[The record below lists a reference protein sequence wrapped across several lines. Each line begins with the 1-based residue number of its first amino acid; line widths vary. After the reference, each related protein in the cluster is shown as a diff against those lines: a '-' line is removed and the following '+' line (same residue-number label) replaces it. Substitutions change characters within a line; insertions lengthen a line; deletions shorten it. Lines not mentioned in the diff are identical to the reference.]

1 MRNNNNKILALAFF
15 ALALVYASSD
25 DYFSYT
31 PPSPIQPIL
40 NKFESRN
47 DYQGLI
53 KLQEAFVRNAK
64 AIKPSVVSI
73 NKVKEV
79 IENSSWQP
87 KDSNSH
93 STPWYLRVGAWIS
106 NYINGRKY
114 LVESVGSGVILDS
127 DGYIL
132 TNYHVIQGLDRILI
146 RLFNGREYFGKVLGY
161 DVQTD
166 LAVLRISTLRILPEP
181 KFGHSLNAK
190 VGEWVMA
197 IGNPY
202 GLEGTVTVGI
212 ISGKG
217 RPHLDGAHFDS
228 LIQTD
233 ASINPGNSGGPLI
246 NLDGNII
253 GINTRIA
260 DIGSRVGFSIP
271 IEIALKIANQLV
283 KNGKVIRGW
292 LGVGL
297 QNLTPELARSL
308 KFNNTKGVLVNSVE
322 LEELNPKGVL
332 KRGDIIIQLD
342 GKPVSSSKYLRK
354 MVANMEIGKIVP
366 LKVFRDGKE
375 KMLEIRIAK
384 LVS

>member
-1 MRNNNNKILALAFF
+1 MINNNYKIVPLVFLALA
-15 ALALVYASSD
+15 LCYASSK
-25 DYFSYT
+25 DYFSYS
-31 PPSPIQPIL
+31 PPSPVQPIL
-40 NKFESRN
+40 NKIESN
-47 DYQGLI
+47 NEYQGLI

-64 AIKPSVVSI
+64 TIKPSVVSI

-79 IENSSWQP
+79 IENSSWYQTDP
-87 KDSNSH
+87 NNILI
-93 STPWYLRVGAWIS
+93 PWYFKISAWVS
-106 NYINGRKY
+106 NYISGRKY

-132 TNYHVIQGLDRILI
+132 TNYHVVQGLDRILVK
-146 RLFNGREYFGKVLGY
+146 LLNGREYFGKILGY
-161 DVQTD
+161 DSQTD
-166 LAVLRISTLRILPEP
+166 LAVLKISTLRILKEP
-181 KFGHSLNAK
+181 KFGHSLNSK

-197 IGNPY
+197 VGNPY

-212 ISGKG
+212 ISAKG
-217 RPHLDGAHFDS
+217 RTHWDGTHFGS

-253 GINTRIA
+253 GINTSIPA
-260 DIGSRVGFSIP
+260 IGSRVGFSIP

-283 KNGKVIRGW
+283 KNGKVMRGW

-308 KFNNTKGVLVNSVE
+308 KFNKTKGVLVNSIE
-322 LEELNPKGVL
+322 LDELNPKGPI

-342 GKPVSSSKYLRK
+342 GKPVSSSNYLGK
-354 MVANMEIGKIVP
+354 MVANMEIGKIVS
-366 LKVFRDGKE
+366 LKIFRDGKE
-375 KMLEIRIAK
+375 KMLEIKIEE
-384 LVS
+384 LIS

>member
-1 MRNNNNKILALAFF
+1 MRNNNTKILALAFF
-15 ALALVYASSD
+15 ALALVYASKD

-31 PPSPIQPIL
+31 PPSPLQPIL

-64 AIKPSVVSI
+64 VIKPSVVSI

-212 ISGKG
+212 ISAKG
-217 RPHLDGAHFDS
+217 RPHLDGTHFDS

-271 IEIALKIANQLV
+271 IEIALKIANQLI
-283 KNGKVIRGW
+283 KNGKVMRGW

-297 QNLTPELARSL
+297 QNLTPELASSL

-322 LEELNPKGVL
+322 LDELNSKNAI
-332 KRGDIIIQLD
+332 KRGDIIVQLD
-342 GKPVSSSKYLRK
+342 GKPVSSSKFLGK
-354 MVANMEIGKIVP
+354 MVASMEIGRIVSLKI
-366 LKVFRDGKE
+366 FRDGKE
-375 KMLEIRIAK
+375 KMLEIKIGE
-384 LVS
+384 LIS

>member
-217 RPHLDGAHFDS
+217 RPHLDGTHFDS

-283 KNGKVIRGW
+283 KNGKVMRGW

-375 KMLEIRIAK
+375 KMLEIRISK

>member
-1 MRNNNNKILALAFF
+1 MLNKDTKIVALALF
-15 ALALVYASSD
+15 AWALVYASSD
-25 DYFSYT
+25 GYFSYT

-40 NKFESRN
+40 NKTQSIN

-53 KLQEAFVRNAK
+53 KVQEAFVRNAK
-64 AIKPSVVSI
+64 TIKPSVVSI

-87 KDSNSH
+87 KNSNSH
-93 STPWYLRVGAWIS
+93 STPWYLKVGAWIS
-106 NYINGRKY
+106 NYISGRKY

-146 RLFNGREYFGKVLGY
+146 KLLNGREYFGKVLGY
-161 DVQTD
+161 DPQTD

-181 KFGHSLNAK
+181 KFGHSENLK

-212 ISGKG
+212 VSGKG
-217 RPHLDGAHFDS
+217 RTHWGGTQFES

-253 GINTRIA
+253 GINTGVA
-260 DIGSRVGFSIP
+260 AFGSGVGFSIP
-271 IEIALKIANQLV
+271 IETALKIANQLV
-283 KNGKVIRGW
+283 HNGKVMRGW
-292 LGVGL
+292 LGVGI
-297 QNLTPELARSL
+297 QNLTPELASIL
-308 KFNNTKGVLVNSVE
+308 KFKNTDGVLVNSVE
-322 LEELNPKGVL
+322 LEESNQKEGI
-332 KRGDIIIQLD
+332 KQGDIIIQFD
-342 GKPVSSSKYLRK
+342 GKPVSNSKYLRK
-354 MVANMEIGKIVP
+354 MVTNTKIGRVVS

-375 KMLEIRIAK
+375 KMLEIRISK

>member
-1 MRNNNNKILALAFF
+1 MLNNNQKILASALFV
-15 ALALVYASSD
+15 LALCFASSE

-31 PPSPIQPIL
+31 PPSPIEPIL
-40 NKFESRN
+40 NNIESKN

-64 AIKPSVVSI
+64 TIKPAVVSI

-79 IENSSWQP
+79 IENSSWDQNDP
-87 KDSNSH
+87 NSH
-93 STPWYLRVGAWIS
+93 STPWYSKVIAWFS
-106 NYINGRKY
+106 NYISGRKY
-114 LVESVGSGVILDS
+114 LVESVGSGIILDS

-146 RLFNGREYFGKVLGY
+146 KISNGREYFGKILGY
-161 DVQTD
+161 DSQTD
-166 LAVLRISTLRILPEP
+166 LAVLKISTLRILAEP
-181 KFGHSLNAK
+181 KFGHSANAK

-217 RPHLDGAHFDS
+217 RTHWGGTDFES

-253 GINTRIA
+253 GINTGVA
-260 DIGSRVGFSIP
+260 AIGSRVGFSIP
-271 IEIALKIANQLV
+271 IENALKIANQLV
-283 KNGKVIRGW
+283 QNGKVMRGW
-292 LGVGL
+292 LGIEI
-297 QNLTPELARSL
+297 QNLTPELASSL
-308 KFNNTKGVLVNSVE
+308 KFKHTNGVLVNTVK
-322 LEELNPKGVL
+322 LEESNQEGGI
-332 KRGDIIIQLD
+332 KRGDIIIQFD
-342 GKPVSSSKYLRK
+342 GKPVSSTRYLRK
-354 MVANMEIGKIVP
+354 MVTNAEIGRVIS

-375 KMLEIRIAK
+375 KMLEIRVGK

>member
-1 MRNNNNKILALAFF
+1 MINNNYKIVSLVFLALAFCF
-15 ALALVYASSD
+15 ASSK
-25 DYFSYT
+25 DYFSYS
-31 PPSPIQPIL
+31 PPSPVQPIL
-40 NKFESRN
+40 NKIESN
-47 DYQGLI
+47 NEYQGLI

-64 AIKPSVVSI
+64 TIKPSVVSI
-73 NKVKEV
+73 NRVKEV
-79 IENSSWQP
+79 IENSSWYP
-87 KDSNSH
+87 TDPNNGLI
-93 STPWYLRVGAWIS
+93 PWYLKISAWVS
-106 NYINGRKY
+106 NYISGRKY

-132 TNYHVIQGLDRILI
+132 TNYHVVQGLDRILI
-146 RLFNGREYFGKVLGY
+146 KLLNGREYFGKILGY
-161 DVQTD
+161 DSQTD
-166 LAVLRISTLRILPEP
+166 LAVLKISTLRILQEP

-212 ISGKG
+212 ISAKG
-217 RPHLDGAHFDS
+217 RTHWGGIHFDS

-253 GINTRIA
+253 GINTRIPA
-260 DIGSRVGFSIP
+260 IGSRVGFSIP

-283 KNGKVIRGW
+283 KNGKVMRGW

-308 KFNNTKGVLVNSVE
+308 KFNKTKGVLVNSVE
-322 LEELNPKGVL
+322 LDELNPKGPI

-354 MVANMEIGKIVP
+354 MVANMEIGKIVF

-375 KMLEIRIAK
+375 KMLEIKIGE
-384 LVS
+384 LIS

>member
-212 ISGKG
+212 ISAKG
-217 RPHLDGAHFDS
+217 RTHRDGTHFSS

-283 KNGKVIRGW
+283 KNGKVMRGW

-297 QNLTPELARSL
+297 QNLTPELASSL

-322 LEELNPKGVL
+322 LDELNSKNAI
-332 KRGDIIIQLD
+332 KRGDIIVQLD
-342 GKPVSSSKYLRK
+342 GKPVSSSKFLGK
-354 MVANMEIGKIVP
+354 MVASMEIGRIVSLKI
-366 LKVFRDGKE
+366 FRDGKE
-375 KMLEIRIAK
+375 KMLEIKIGE
-384 LVS
+384 LIS

>member
-212 ISGKG
+212 ISAKG
-217 RPHLDGAHFDS
+217 RPHLDGTHFDS

-283 KNGKVIRGW
+283 KNGKVMRGW

-297 QNLTPELARSL
+297 QNLTPELASSL

-322 LEELNPKGVL
+322 LDELNSKNAI
-332 KRGDIIIQLD
+332 KRGDIIVQLD
-342 GKPVSSSKYLRK
+342 GKPVSSSKFLGK
-354 MVANMEIGKIVP
+354 MVANMEIGRIVLLKI
-366 LKVFRDGKE
+366 FRDGKE
-375 KMLEIRIAK
+375 KMLEIRIGE
-384 LVS
+384 LIS

>member
-1 MRNNNNKILALAFF
+1 MGNNNNKNLILAFF
-15 ALALVYASSD
+15 VMVLVYATSD

-31 PPSPIQPIL
+31 PSSPIQPIL

-53 KLQEAFVRNAK
+53 KIQEAFVRNAK
-64 AIKPSVVSI
+64 TIKPSVVTI
-73 NKVKEV
+73 NRVKEV
-79 IENSSWQP
+79 FEKSSWHQT
-87 KDSNSH
+87 DQNGGLI
-93 STPWYLRVGAWIS
+93 PWYLKVKAWIS
-106 NYINGRKY
+106 NYISGRKY
-114 LVESVGSGVILDS
+114 LVESVGSGIILDS

-132 TNYHVIQGLDRILI
+132 TNYHVVQGLDRILI
-146 RLFNGREYFGKVLGY
+146 KLLNGREYFGKILGY
-161 DVQTD
+161 DSQTD
-166 LAVLRISTLRILPEP
+166 LAVLKISTLRILPEP
-181 KFGHSLNAK
+181 KFGNSLNAK

-212 ISGKG
+212 ISSKG
-217 RPHLDGAHFDS
+217 RAHWDGDNFDN

-246 NLDGNII
+246 NLDGSII
-253 GINTRIA
+253 GVNTRVA
-260 DIGSRVGFSIP
+260 AIGSSVGFSIP

-297 QNLTPELARSL
+297 QNLTPELASSL

-322 LEELNPKGVL
+322 LDELNSKNAI
-332 KRGDIIIQLD
+332 KRGDIIVQLD
-342 GKPVSSSKYLRK
+342 GKPVSSSKFLGK
-354 MVANMEIGKIVP
+354 MVASMEIGRIVSLKI
-366 LKVFRDGKE
+366 FRDGKE
-375 KMLEIRIAK
+375 KMLEIKIGE
-384 LVS
+384 LIS

>member
-1 MRNNNNKILALAFF
+1 MFKTNQKILALTLFV
-15 ALALVYASSD
+15 LALYLASYE

-40 NKFESRN
+40 NNIESKN

-79 IENSSWQP
+79 IENSS
-87 KDSNSH
+87 SNQISRNGH
-93 STPWYLRVGAWIS
+93 LTSWYLKVSAWIS
-106 NYINGRKY
+106 NYIRGRKY
-114 LVESVGSGVILDS
+114 LVESVGSGIILDA

-146 RLFNGREYFGKVLGY
+146 KIANGREYFGKILGY
-161 DVQTD
+161 DSQTD
-166 LAVLRISTLRILPEP
+166 LAVLKISTLRNLTEP
-181 KFGHSLNAK
+181 KFGLSVNAK
-190 VGEWVMA
+190 VGEWVIA

-202 GLEGTVTVGI
+202 GLENTVTVGI

-217 RPHLDGAHFDS
+217 RTHWGGTDFEN

-253 GINTRIA
+253 GINTGVA
-260 DIGSRVGFSIP
+260 SIGSRVGFSIP
-271 IEIALKIANQLV
+271 IENALKIANQLV
-283 KNGKVIRGW
+283 QNGKVMRGW
-292 LGVGL
+292 LGIEI
-297 QNLTPELARSL
+297 QNLTPELASSL
-308 KFNNTKGVLVNSVE
+308 KFEHTDGVLVNTVK
-322 LEELNPKGVL
+322 LEESNQEGGI
-332 KRGDIIIQLD
+332 KRGDIIIQFD
-342 GKPVSSSKYLRK
+342 GKPVSSRKYFQK
-354 MVANMEIGKIVP
+354 MVTNAEIGRIVS

-375 KMLEIRIAK
+375 KLLKIKVGK

>member
-15 ALALVYASSD
+15 ALALVYASKD

-40 NKFESRN
+40 NKFESRK

-217 RPHLDGAHFDS
+217 RPHLDGTHFDS

-297 QNLTPELARSL
+297 QNLTPELASSL

-322 LEELNPKGVL
+322 LDELNSKNAI
-332 KRGDIIIQLD
+332 KRGDIIVQLD
-342 GKPVSSSKYLRK
+342 GKPVSSSKFLGK
-354 MVANMEIGKIVP
+354 MVASMEIGRIVSLKI
-366 LKVFRDGKE
+366 FRDGKE
-375 KMLEIRIAK
+375 KMLEIKIGE
-384 LVS
+384 LIS

>member
-1 MRNNNNKILALAFF
+1 MLDNNQKFLASSLFILAICF
-15 ALALVYASSD
+15 ASAE

-31 PPSPIQPIL
+31 PPSPVQPIL
-40 NKFESRN
+40 NNIESKN

-53 KLQEAFVRNAK
+53 NLQEAFVRNAK
-64 AIKPSVVSI
+64 SIKPAVVSI

-79 IENSSWQP
+79 IENSSWNQIDP
-87 KDSNSH
+87 NSH
-93 STPWYLRVGAWIS
+93 STPWYLKFSAWVS
-106 NYINGRKY
+106 NYISGRKY
-114 LVESVGSGVILDS
+114 LVESVGSGIILDS

-146 RLFNGREYFGKVLGY
+146 KLINGREYFGKILGY
-161 DVQTD
+161 DSQTD
-166 LAVLRISTLRILPEP
+166 LAVLKISTLRILAEP
-181 KFGHSLNAK
+181 KFGHSANAK

-217 RPHLDGAHFDS
+217 RTHWGGTDFEN

-253 GINTRIA
+253 GINTGVA
-260 DIGSRVGFSIP
+260 AIGSRVGFSIP
-271 IEIALKIANQLV
+271 IENALKIANQLV
-283 KNGKVIRGW
+283 QNGKVMRGW
-292 LGVGL
+292 LGVGI
-297 QNLTPELARSL
+297 QNLTPELAKSL
-308 KFNNTKGVLVNSVE
+308 KFKNTDGVLVNTVK
-322 LEELNPKGVL
+322 LEESKQGAGI
-332 KRGDIIIQLD
+332 KRGDIIIQFD
-342 GKPVSSSKYLRK
+342 GKPVSSTKYFQK
-354 MVANMEIGKIVP
+354 MVTNAEIGRIVS

-375 KMLEIRIAK
+375 KLLKIKVGK

>member
-217 RPHLDGAHFDS
+217 RPHFDGTHFES

-283 KNGKVIRGW
+283 KNGKVMRGW

-297 QNLTPELARSL
+297 QNLTPELASSL

-322 LEELNPKGVL
+322 LDELNSKNAI
-332 KRGDIIIQLD
+332 KRGDIIVQLD
-342 GKPVSSSKYLRK
+342 GKPVSSSKFLGE
-354 MVANMEIGKIVP
+354 MVASMEIGRIVSLKI
-366 LKVFRDGKE
+366 FRDGKE
-375 KMLEIRIAK
+375 KMLEIKIGE
-384 LVS
+384 LIS

>member
-1 MRNNNNKILALAFF
+1 MLNNNQKILASGLFV
-15 ALALVYASSD
+15 LALCFASSK
-25 DYFSYT
+25 DYLSYT
-31 PPSPIQPIL
+31 PPSPVQPIL
-40 NKFESRN
+40 NNIESKN

-53 KLQEAFVRNAK
+53 KLQEAFVQNAK

-79 IENSSWQP
+79 IENASWDQIDP
-87 KDSNSH
+87 NSH
-93 STPWYLRVGAWIS
+93 STPWYLKVSTWIS
-106 NYINGRKY
+106 NYFSGRKY
-114 LVESVGSGVILDS
+114 LVESVGSGIILDS

-146 RLFNGREYFGKVLGY
+146 KLLNGREYFGKILGY
-161 DVQTD
+161 DSQTD
-166 LAVLRISTLRILPEP
+166 LAVLKISTLRILAEP
-181 KFGHSLNAK
+181 KFGHSANAK

-217 RPHLDGAHFDS
+217 RTHWGGTDFEN

-253 GINTRIA
+253 GINTGIA
-260 DIGSRVGFSIP
+260 AIGSRVGFSIP
-271 IEIALKIANQLV
+271 IENALKIANQLV
-283 KNGKVIRGW
+283 QNGKVMRGW
-292 LGVGL
+292 LGVEI
-297 QNLTPELARSL
+297 QNLTPELAKSL
-308 KFNNTKGVLVNSVE
+308 KFNNTDGVLVNAVK
-322 LEELNPKGVL
+322 LEESKLEGGI
-332 KRGDIIIQLD
+332 KRGDIIIQFD
-342 GKPVSSSKYLRK
+342 GKPISNTKYFQK
-354 MVANMEIGKIVP
+354 MVTNAEIGKVVS

-375 KMLEIRIAK
+375 KLLEIRVGK

>member
-1 MRNNNNKILALAFF
+1 MRNNNTKILALAFF

-25 DYFSYT
+25 DYFSYS

-64 AIKPSVVSI
+64 VIKPSVVSI

-212 ISGKG
+212 ISAKG
-217 RPHLDGAHFDS
+217 RPHLDGTHFDS

-283 KNGKVIRGW
+283 KNGKVMRGW

-297 QNLTPELARSL
+297 QNLTPELASSL

-322 LEELNPKGVL
+322 LDELNSKNAI
-332 KRGDIIIQLD
+332 KRGDIIVQLD
-342 GKPVSSSKYLRK
+342 GKPVSSSKFLGK
-354 MVANMEIGKIVP
+354 MVASMEIGRIVSLKI
-366 LKVFRDGKE
+366 FRDGKE
-375 KMLEIRIAK
+375 KMLEIKIGE
-384 LVS
+384 LIS

>member
-1 MRNNNNKILALAFF
+1 MLNNNNKIMALALF
-15 ALALVYASSD
+15 ALALGFASSE

-31 PPSPIQPIL
+31 PPSPAQPIL
-40 NKFESRN
+40 NKIESKN

-53 KLQEAFVRNAK
+53 KLQEAFIRNAK

-73 NKVKEV
+73 NKAKEV
-79 IENSSWQP
+79 IENSSWYQIDP
-87 KDSNSH
+87 NSH
-93 STPWYLRVGAWIS
+93 STPWYLKVSAWIS
-106 NYINGRKY
+106 NYISGRKY
-114 LVESVGSGVILDS
+114 LVESVGSGIILDS

-132 TNYHVIQGLDRILI
+132 TNYHVVQGLDRILI
-146 RLFNGREYFGKVLGY
+146 KLLNGREYFGKILGY
-161 DVQTD
+161 DSQTD
-166 LAVLRISTLRILPEP
+166 LAVLKISTLRILPEP
-181 KFGHSLNAK
+181 IFGHSANSK

-217 RPHLDGAHFDS
+217 RTHWSGTHFES

-253 GINTRIA
+253 GINTGVAAFNSGI
-260 DIGSRVGFSIP
+260 GFSIP
-271 IEIALKIANQLV
+271 IETALKIANQLV
-283 KNGKVIRGW
+283 QNGKIMRGW
-292 LGVGL
+292 LGVGI
-297 QNLTPELARSL
+297 QNLTPELASSL
-308 KFNNTKGVLVNSVE
+308 KFNNTKGVLVNSVG
-322 LEELNPKGVL
+322 LEASNQKGGI
-332 KRGDIIIQLD
+332 KRGDIIIQFD
-342 GKPVSSSKYLRK
+342 GKPVSGSKYLRK
-354 MVANMEIGKIVP
+354 MVTNTEIGRVVS

-375 KMLEIRIAK
+375 KILEIRIGK

>member
-1 MRNNNNKILALAFF
+1 MLNNNQKILASGLFILALFF
-15 ALALVYASSD
+15 ASSE

-31 PPSPIQPIL
+31 PPSPVQPIL
-40 NKFESRN
+40 NNIESKN

-64 AIKPSVVSI
+64 TIKPAVVSI

-79 IENSSWQP
+79 IENSSWDQNDP
-87 KDSNSH
+87 NSH
-93 STPWYLRVGAWIS
+93 STPWYLKVGAWFS
-106 NYINGRKY
+106 NYISGRKY
-114 LVESVGSGVILDS
+114 LVESVGSGIILDS

-146 RLFNGREYFGKVLGY
+146 KLLNGREYFGKILGY
-161 DVQTD
+161 DSQTD
-166 LAVLRISTLRILPEP
+166 LAVLKISTLRILAEP
-181 KFGHSLNAK
+181 KFGHSANAK

-217 RPHLDGAHFDS
+217 RTHWGGTDFES

-253 GINTRIA
+253 GINTGIA
-260 DIGSRVGFSIP
+260 AIGSRVGFSIP
-271 IEIALKIANQLV
+271 IENALKIANQLV
-283 KNGKVIRGW
+283 QNGKVMRGW
-292 LGVGL
+292 LGVEI
-297 QNLTPELARSL
+297 QNLTPELAKSL
-308 KFNNTKGVLVNSVE
+308 KFKNTDGVLVNTVK
-322 LEELNPKGVL
+322 LEESKLEGGI
-332 KRGDIIIQLD
+332 KRGDIIIQFD
-342 GKPVSSSKYLRK
+342 GKPVSSTKYFQK
-354 MVANMEIGKIVP
+354 MVTNAEIGRVVS

-375 KMLEIRIAK
+375 KLLKIKVGK